1 MPVPFCPGLF
11 TVNTAGTPPF
21 QGSVQGVPA
30 AMASLILISINQ
42 QPPFDIKIGIL
53 DTELWSKNMVEVF
66 YLIVRDRM
74 GLEGSITI
82 KIAKSECSKAQE
94 TDKSTELRA
103 KLKVVQARVSNL
115 RFAIVIV
122 S

>member
-1 MPVPFCPGLF
+1 
-11 TVNTAGTPPF
+11 
-21 QGSVQGVPA
+21 
-30 AMASLILISINQ
+30 MASLILISINQ